1 MDGRMDL
8 PRVLVSVLNYNTPAS
23 AVNTISAFRNQIYPN
38 MHLQLID
45 NGSSQDS
52 VGPIREAF
60 PDLDIV
66 SSPTNLG
73 YAGGNNLALERGSNE
88 GFDHVLIS
96 NADIVVEPEAVGHL
110 VETSTKHPDAGVV
123 GGVEV
128 DFESGKVR
136 TTGGIAWPDWRYRFR
151 WPEEKEPE
159 GGDADS
165 RVRYVQGAL
174 VLFSRRA
181 LALGVRFN
189 EDLFMY
195 WDEIDLGWK
204 LREKGLAAYVDRR
217 VRYRHRNRPR
227 SLGVAAGYLQQRNR
241 AFLARKHLSGPKLL
255 AFLIY
260 STLFELPL
268 KVVVRSLQGHPRLG
282 MAYVLGHWDGL
293 RGRMGKGRIEKLRP
307 AR

>member
-1 MDGRMDL
+1 
-8 PRVLVSVLNYNTPAS
+8 LVSVLNYNTPQS
-23 AVNTISAFRNQIYPN
+23 ALDTISAFRNQSYPS

-45 NGSSQDS
+45 NGSSQDC
-52 VGPIREAF
+52 VGPIQEAF

-66 SSPTNLG
+66 RSPTNLG
-73 YAGGNNLALERGSNE
+73 YAGGNNLALERGWNE
-88 GFDHVLIS
+88 GFDYVLVS

-110 VETSTKHPDAGVV
+110 VETSSKHLNAGVV

-136 TTGGIAWPDWRYRFR
+136 TTGGMSWPDWRYRFR
-151 WPEEKEPE
+151 WPKEEEPE
-159 GGDADS
+159 GDADS

-195 WDEIDLGWK
+195 WDEIDLGWT
-204 LREKGLAAYVDRR
+204 LRGKGLAAYVDRR
-217 VRYRHRNRPR
+217 VRYRHRNRPL
-227 SLGVAAGYLQQRNR
+227 SLGAAAGYLQQRNR
-241 AFLARKHLSGPKLL
+241 AFLATKHFSGPKLL
-255 AFLIY
+255 GFLIY
-260 STLFELPL
+260 STLFELPM
-268 KVVVRSLQGHPRLG
+268 KVVVRSLQGHPRFG
-282 MAYVLGHWDGL
+282 MACVLGHWDGL
-293 RGRMGKGRIEKLRP
+293 RGRMGKGRLEKLGP